1 MARKITC
8 TNSDN
13 LSASFTDTFSPWLL
27 EGCEGIY
34 EVKNNV
40 NTSENTL
47 TDGST
52 HLGSTTRM
60 RNIVLTLRDHPESNH
75 AENRAILYT
84 VFKPKSAGVFIY
96 EEGDLQRQIDYYV
109 ESVSI
114 DTVKRARRAT
124 ISLLCPDPFFVDLM
138 DISVAMSAWVESFEW
153 GHEFSAAGEEFGYRS
168 AERLKTI
175 INDTATDDIG
185 ITIEI
190 TATGTV
196 TNPSIT
202 HVEKAEAMKI
212 GTTAKPFTMGV
223 GDKLI
228 ITTHTNNKHVYL
240 DRNGARTK
248 INEYLSEDSEFIQ
261 LDFGSNTFGY
271 TADSGDEHMTITI
284 TFRYRYLG
292 V

>member
-27 EGCEGIY
+27 EGCDGIY
-34 EVKNNV
+34 ESKNTV
-40 NTSENTL
+40 NSVENTL
-47 TDGST
+47 IDGST
-52 HLGSTTRM
+52 YLGSTTKM
-60 RNIVLTLRDHPESNH
+60 RNIILTLRDRPDSNH
-75 AENRAILYT
+75 AENRAILYS
-84 VFKPKSAGVFIY
+84 VFKPKSVGTFVY
-96 EEGDLQRQIDYYV
+96 EEDDLSRQIDYYV

-124 ISLLCPDPFFVDLM
+124 ISLLCPAPFFVDLQ
-138 DISVAMSAWVESFEW
+138 DISVSMSAWVESFEW
-153 GHEFSAAGEEFGYRS
+153 SHEFLSAGEQFGYRS

-175 INDTATDDIG
+175 INDSATDDIG
-185 ITIEI
+185 VTIEI

-212 GTTAKPFTMGV
+212 GTTAKPFTMGI

-228 ITTHTNNKHVYL
+228 ITTHTNNKHVYFES
-240 DRNGARTK
+240 DGTRTE
-248 INEYLSEDSEFIQ
+248 INEYLSEDSEFLQ
-261 LDFGSNTFGY
+261 LDYGSNTFGY
-271 TADSGDEHMTITI
+271 TAGAGSEYMIISI

>member
-8 TNSDN
+8 TNADN
-13 LSASFTDTFSPWLL
+13 LSASFTDSFSPWLL

-75 AENRAILYT
+75 AENRAVLYT
-84 VFKPKSAGVFIY
+84 VFKPKTVGVFVY
-96 EEGDLQRQIDYYV
+96 EEGDIQRQIDYFV
-109 ESVSI
+109 ESVNI
-114 DTVKRARRAT
+114 DPVKRARRAT

-138 DISVAMSAWVESFEW
+138 DISVAMSAWVENFEW

-175 INDTATDDIG
+175 VNDTATDDIG

-190 TATGTV
+190 TASGTV

-240 DRNGARTK
+240 DRNGVRTK

-271 TADSGDEHMTITI
+271 TADSGDEYMTITI